1 MSRQKELDSDPKSIQ
16 QIEIVGQLENEDV
29 INADGAETIFILTI
43 SEKR

>member
-29 INADGAETIFILTI
+29 INADGAEAIFILTI
-43 SEKR
+43 SEKK

>member
-29 INADGAETIFILTI
+29 INADGAETILILTI
-43 SEKR
+43 SEKK